1 MQLVR
6 FRSWITP
13 LVIGSFVLLSVTG
26 VLMFFHLDT
35 GMNKVVHEW
44 FSWLF
49 VAGAGLHLALHNASF
64 KKYLAST
71 TGRWVMA
78 AFVLA
83 LGLSFVSFGGA
94 GGSKPPFVV
103 PMQAMASAPLP
114 LVAQV
119 ANIDMAELR
128 TRLAKQGYA
137 QNGAQQSVKD
147 LVGADLGAQMRALS
161 AVMKPN

>member
-26 VLMFFHLDT
+26 VLMFFHLDS
-35 GMNKVVHEW
+35 GLNKVVHEW

-64 KKYLAST
+64 KKYLASA
-71 TGRWVMA
+71 TGRWVILGFM
-78 AFVLA
+78 VLLA
-83 LGLSFVSFGGA
+83 LSFVPLGGS
-94 GGSKPPFVV
+94 GGSKPPFIV
-103 PMQAMASAPLP
+103 PVQAMASAPLP

-119 ANIDMAELR
+119 AHIEMAELQA
-128 TRLAKQGYA
+128 RLAKQGIA
-137 QNGAQQSVKD
+137 LQSQQQSVKD
-147 LVGADLGAQMRALS
+147 LVGADLGAQMRTLS
-161 AVMKPN
+161 ALMKP